1 MTAGTEHAFAETYPD
16 LVVVRL
22 RSGVEVLVRPIAPGD
37 KGLLTAFH
45 AGLSSESSY
54 RRFLA
59 PKPRLSDRELR
70 DLTEVD
76 FRDHVA
82 FVAVQAQAPGALAGV
97 ARWVRSTSDPAA
109 AEFAFVV
116 TDDLQ
121 RQGLGTALVARL
133 AESARELGIRRLTA
147 TALSQNL
154 AARRLLAGVSE
165 RLDVTVEEGVF
176 QLEGEL
182 AA

>member
-1 MTAGTEHAFAETYPD
+1 MAGTDRHCAATYRD

-22 RSGVEVLVRPIAPGD
+22 RSGVEVLVRPIAPDD
-37 KGLLTAFH
+37 KGLLSAFL
-45 AGLSSESSY
+45 AGLSRESAY

-59 PKPRLSDRELR
+59 PKLRLSEQELR
-70 DLTEVD
+70 ELTEVD

-82 FVAVQAQAPGALAGV
+82 FVAVHAQEPGAAAGV
-97 ARWVRSTSDPAA
+97 ARWVRSRTDPAA

-116 TDDLQ
+116 TDALQ
-121 RQGLGTALVARL
+121 RQGLGTALVTRL
-133 AESARELGIRRLTA
+133 ADSARELGIRRLTA
-147 TALSQNL
+147 TALPHNL

-176 QLEGEL
+176 RLEGEL